1 VRKTSVYLPE
11 RLKDRLAAAA
21 RTSGRS
27 EANLIRV
34 AVETFLD
41 QGPVRPGAVVRREDP
56 TSDAGAR
63 SRGAAVIGVG
73 VGPGDAGLLTVR
85 ALDVL
90 RSVDRVF
97 APCTSTESVGRAEA
111 IVRDAAPDVRVE
123 RLVFV
128 MQPDGDARH
137 DAISAAAARVV
148 DCARAGERVA
158 FVTLGDPNVYSTFS
172 AVADV
177 VARQAPEVPVV
188 TVPGIM
194 AFQEL
199 AARAGTVLVDGRE
212 SLVLLPAHTGDAEV
226 AAAVRDGERAVVV
239 YKGGRHLP
247 ALAERLGDAGRLDDA
262 VLGELLGMPGE
273 RVAPVR
279 AVADRP
285 ASYLAT
291 VIVPPRR
298 RPSGGERET
307 RPSGGERETRPSGGE
322 RTGRPSGRPRREPGQ
337 APS

>member
-1 VRKTSVYLPE
+1 VRKTSVYLPD

-21 RTSGRS
+21 GASGRS

-34 AVETFLD
+34 AVEQFLD
-41 QGPVRPGAVVRREDP
+41 AGPQHHAELRPATLVRSEDP

-63 SRGAAVIGVG
+63 ARGPVVYGVG

-128 MQPDGDARH
+128 MQADGDARD
-137 DAISAAAARVV
+137 DAIAAAGARVA
-148 DCARAGERVA
+148 DCAAAGERVA

-172 AVADV
+172 AVAEV
-177 VARQAPEVPVV
+177 VARRAPAVPVV

-199 AARAGTVLVDGRE
+199 AARAGTVLVDGDE
-212 SLVLLPAHTGDAEV
+212 SLLLLPAHGGDTDAV
-226 AAAVRDGERAVVV
+226 ADAARRHERAVVI

-247 ALAERLGDAGRLDDA
+247 ALAERLDAAGRLDGA
-262 VLGELLGMPGE
+262 VLGELLGLPGQ
-273 RVAPVR
+273 RVAPLR
-279 AVADRP
+279 SVADRP

-291 VIVPPRR
+291 MIVPPLRDQ
-298 RPSGGERET
+298 P
-307 RPSGGERETRPSGGE
+307 
-322 RTGRPSGRPRREPGQ
+322 
-337 APS
+337 

>member
-11 RLKDRLAAAA
+11 RLKERLGAAA

-34 AVETFLD
+34 AVESFLD
-41 QGPVRPGAVVRREDP
+41 GGPQARPELRPGSLVRSEDP

-63 SRGAAVIGVG
+63 RRGPVVYGVG

-85 ALDVL
+85 ALEVL

-97 APCTSTESVGRAEA
+97 APCTSPESVGRAEA
-111 IVRDAAPDVRVE
+111 IVREAAPDVRVE

-128 MQPDGDARH
+128 MQPDGDARD
-137 DAISAAAARVV
+137 DAIEQAGARVAA
-148 DCARAGERVA
+148 CAAGGERVA

-172 AVADV
+172 AVAAV
-177 VARQAPEVPVV
+177 VARRAPDIPVV

-199 AARAGTVLVDGRE
+199 AARAGTVLVDGDE
-212 SLVLLPAHTGDAEV
+212 SLLLLPARTGTDAV
-226 AAAVRDGERAVVV
+226 ASAAVAPDRAVVI

-247 ALAERLGDAGRLDDA
+247 ELADRLAAAGRLDGA
-262 VLGELLGMPGE
+262 VLGELLGMPGQ
-273 RVAPVR
+273 RVADVR
-279 AVADRP
+279 SVADRP

-291 VIVPPRR
+291 VVVPPRR
-298 RPSGGERET
+298 PA
-307 RPSGGERETRPSGGE
+307 P
-322 RTGRPSGRPRREPGQ
+322 RPRDLDGSPV
-337 APS
+337 APRPDVRPDPDGGAGHG